1 MSTTSISTPPTSISL
16 SPRMRL
22 LSIGLSLV
30 AVMSVTRLW
39 TGFDNLT
46 SSGTIGAALRLTV
59 PIMLAGLAGLW
70 AERVGIL
77 NIGIEGMMILGTW
90 FGAFGA
96 WKYGPW
102 IGFLFAI
109 FGGALG
115 GLIHAVAT
123 IRFNIDQVISGVV
136 MNLLAFFGVRYLSEL
151 VFVGQPQGG
160 ISQSPPQSS
169 AIPKVDVPFLA
180 GGPVGSLS
188 TPDVLGWLE
197 ERGWF
202 LIADLAGMTRGLMSG
217 LSLASLIALLLIPL
231 SAWVLWRTS
240 FGLRLRSSG
249 EAPEAAESLGVNV
262 IRVRYIG
269 LLISGGFAGL
279 GGGFLSIISSSYYRQ
294 GQTAGRGFIGLATM
308 IFGNWRPSGILG
320 GAAVFGYSE
329 GIKLVAGGSITGLFL
344 FIFFLS
350 AIVGLISLLRRQI
363 RRGTTGIGVSVIA
376 LIAYLT
382 VDEVPESLTQSLP
395 YVITLIVLATASQRL
410 RPPAKA
416 GVPYRPGGAH

>member
-1 MSTTSISTPPTSISL
+1 MSTTSISTPPTNIAL

-180 GGPVGSLS
+180 GGPVGSSS
-188 TPDVLGWLE
+188 TPDALGWLE

-344 FIFFLS
+344 FIFFVS
-350 AIVGLISLLRRQI
+350 AIVGLISLLRRQM

>member
-180 GGPVGSLS
+180 GGPVGSSS
-188 TPDVLGWLE
+188 TPDALGWLE

-202 LIADLAGMTRGLMSG
+202 LIADLAGMTRGIMSG
-217 LSLASLIALLLIPL
+217 LSLASLIALLLVPL

-344 FIFFLS
+344 FIFFVS
-350 AIVGLISLLRRQI
+350 AIVGLISLLRRQM